1 MNHPIHKITACK
13 KVAPFTL
20 ELTFDDNKMQVI
32 NFEPV
37 LCGELYGPLRDENL
51 FDQVR
56 IDSEV
61 QTIFWPN
68 GADFEPS
75 LLHDWDIHADE
86 LIARARQ
93 WELITK

>member
-61 QTIFWPN
+61 QTIFW
-68 GADFEPS
+68 GRTEPTS
-75 LLHDWDIHADE
+75 NHHFFMIG
-86 LIARARQ
+86 IFMQ
-93 WELITK
+93 MN